1 MTKVLITGTS
11 RGLGRALANELKERK
26 YNVIASARNLDD
38 IKELNVYKKISLDVT
53 DENAI
58 KKAKVE
64 CGDIDILINNA
75 AYTVGGPIEKIPIEE
90 IRKEYE
96 TNVIGPLR
104 LIKTFLPGMRKR
116 GEGTIVN
123 ISSAADRFAPPYGGS
138 YSSAKAALAMMSE
151 ALHFE
156 VKHFG
161 IKVILIEA
169 GSIKTDMPIKQKQFS
184 SPEYGPLDEQMKKRF
199 DNFFKRDKR
208 NPPEIIAKFIADKIA
223 NPDTELKVPTGQDAE
238 YIISQRLKLSDDEWE
253 KSFMFQDLDW

>member
-1 MTKVLITGTS
+1 MKKVLITGTS
-11 RGLGRALANELKERK
+11 RGLGRALAIELSKRN
-26 YNVIASARNLDD
+26 YNVIASARNINDLSD
-38 IKELNVYKKISLDVT
+38 LNVYKKISLDVT
-53 DENAI
+53 DEKEI
-58 KKAKVE
+58 KNSKDK
-64 CGDIDILINNA
+64 CGEIDILINNA

-104 LIKTFLPGMRKR
+104 LIKTFLPGMREK
-116 GEGTIVN
+116 GSGKIIN

-138 YSSAKAALAMMSE
+138 YSSAKAALAMMTE

-156 VKHFG
+156 VRHFG

-169 GSIKTDMPIKQKQFS
+169 GSIKTDMPMKQKQFS

-199 DNFFKRDKR
+199 ENYFKEDKR
-208 NPPEIIAKFIADKIA
+208 NPPEKIAKFIADKIDDPNA
-223 NPDTELKVPTGQDAE
+223 ELKIPAGQDAQ
-238 YIISQRLKLSDDEWE
+238 YIISEHSKMSDKEWE